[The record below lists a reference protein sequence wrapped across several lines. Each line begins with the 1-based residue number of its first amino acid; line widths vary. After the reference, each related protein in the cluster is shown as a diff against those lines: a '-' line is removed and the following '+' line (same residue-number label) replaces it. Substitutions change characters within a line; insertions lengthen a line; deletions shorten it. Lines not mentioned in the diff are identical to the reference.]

1 MMPTV
6 RGVNP
11 IWVMNSF
18 STGTQRMRPCR
29 PTATCSGTN
38 RRASVR
44 GTAGSAATA
53 VLTGRLPA

>member
-1 MMPTV
+1 MMPTE

-18 STGTQRMRPCR
+18 STATQRTKPCS
-29 PTATCSGTN
+29 PTATCSGTS

-44 GTAGSAATA
+44 GTAGNAATA
-53 VLTGRLPA
+53 SLIGRLPE